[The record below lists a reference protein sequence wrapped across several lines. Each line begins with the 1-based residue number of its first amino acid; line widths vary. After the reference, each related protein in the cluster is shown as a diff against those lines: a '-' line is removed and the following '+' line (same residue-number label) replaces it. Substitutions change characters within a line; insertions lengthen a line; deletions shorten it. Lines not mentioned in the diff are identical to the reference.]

1 MWGKDKFRPDL
12 AKGDEIPPPK
22 GFKERMYDKVK
33 LPLWALDAIIA
44 VLILGLIAVII
55 IGTR

>member
-1 MWGKDKFRPDL
+1 MRDKNIFRPSSG
-12 AKGDEIPPPK
+12 KEEPTPVPK

-33 LPLWALDAIIA
+33 LPLWAIDTAIA
-44 VLILGLIAVII
+44 VLVLALIAVII

>member
-1 MWGKDKFRPDL
+1 MRDKNIFRPSSGKEEPTP
-12 AKGDEIPPPK
+12 APK

-33 LPLWALDAIIA
+33 LPLWAIDTAIA
-44 VLILGLIAVII
+44 VLVLALIAVII